1 LQNPEVGL
9 QKTYFNSFDFTM
21 WVCGCTRTAPLSNSI
36 CELKARLLDRAKY
49 YCQNDLTV
57 REFIMHSNTKS
68 AQRTLSPCPVVGEPC
83 KQGPQFIHGQKTGF
97 CDLCQKNVHN
107 LSALTPMQRG
117 KLLGSGEN
125 ICVRYVRM
133 VPATVLLLA
142 VAAADAA
149 DATKT
154 MSQSDSEMHSPRE
167 MVSEQ
172 ILGRLISVQG
182 TVRLEPMFLES
193 ELDDADEPLNADYLS
208 EEF

>member
-1 LQNPEVGL
+1 
-9 QKTYFNSFDFTM
+9 
-21 WVCGCTRTAPLSNSI
+21 
-36 CELKARLLDRAKY
+36 
-49 YCQNDLTV
+49 
-57 REFIMHSNTKS
+57 MHSNTKS

-154 MSQSDSEMHSPRE
+154 MSQSDSEMHSSRE

-193 ELDDADEPLNADYLS
+193 ELDDADEPLNTDYLS